1 VKVVLHDR
9 TNGLGPGPT
18 RASRGLPAR
27 RGGERP
33 DYSSDLREYAER
45 KLTRLARHF
54 GRVAEAEVE
63 FSEERKRSG
72 LTTTV
77 CRINVHL
84 DGRRAPVLSAHER
97 GADAQSAL
105 DLALDKI
112 DRQVVKQKEMR
123 THRKMTVSPVRTPMP
138 LERDV
143 ARSSEPE
150 RIRMKLH
157 PKSVEDAIAELEA
170 DGQSFHVFL
179 NEDSGGIQIAFR
191 RTDGSV
197 GVIEPI
203 VI

>member
-9 TNGLGPGPT
+9 TDGLAP
-18 RASRGLPAR
+18 
-27 RGGERP
+27 E
-33 DYSSDLREYAER
+33 LRDYAER

-54 GRVAEAEVE
+54 EKVAEADVD

-72 LTTTV
+72 LATFV

-97 GADAQSAL
+97 GADAQTAL

-112 DRQVVKQKEMR
+112 DRQVVKQKEKR
-123 THRKMTVSPVRTPMP
+123 TSRKQAVSPLRAPEP
-138 LERDV
+138 DDE
-143 ARSSEPE
+143 ASERSSEPE

-157 PKSVEDAIAELEA
+157 KMSVADAIAELQA

-179 NEDSGGIQIAFR
+179 DEDSGSIEIAFR
-191 RTDGSV
+191 RSDGSV
-197 GVIEPI
+197 AVIEP
-203 VI
+203 VVL

>member
-1 VKVVLHDR
+1 MKVVLHDR
-9 TNGLGPGPT
+9 TDGLGPT
-18 RASRGLPAR
+18 LH
-27 RGGERP
+27 
-33 DYSSDLREYAER
+33 DYAQR

-72 LTTTV
+72 LSTFV

-123 THRKMTVSPVRTPMP
+123 THRKLTASPVRTPMP
-138 LERDV
+138 RERDIE
-143 ARSSEPE
+143 RSSEPE
-150 RIRMKLH
+150 RIRMKLQ
-157 PKSVEDAIAELEA
+157 PMSVEDAIAELESA
-170 DGQSFHVFL
+170 GQSFHVFL
-179 NEDSGGIQIAFR
+179 DEDSGSIQIAFR
-191 RTDGSV
+191 RSDGSV

-203 VI
+203 VV